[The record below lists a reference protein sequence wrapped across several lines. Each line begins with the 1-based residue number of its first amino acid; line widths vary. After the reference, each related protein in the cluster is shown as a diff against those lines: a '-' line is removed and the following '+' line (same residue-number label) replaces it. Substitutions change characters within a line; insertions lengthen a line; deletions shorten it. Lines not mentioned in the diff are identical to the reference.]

1 MDVRHPTQHGG
12 AGSLQLETRSH
23 RRDTHLRFECQ
34 RHEAQVQS
42 NRQIHKERAVDQ
54 LNTVHV
60 VSVEV
65 SRTGNQYL
73 RKTNA
78 ISQDRPISNPTA

>member
-1 MDVRHPTQHGG
+1 MSVSTSTRPAKKQCHEGLQGLQLGEMDVRHPTQHGG

-42 NRQIHKERAVDQ
+42 NRQIHKEQERSI
-54 LNTVHV
+54 N
-60 VSVEV
+60 
-65 SRTGNQYL
+65 
-73 RKTNA
+73 
-78 ISQDRPISNPTA
+78 